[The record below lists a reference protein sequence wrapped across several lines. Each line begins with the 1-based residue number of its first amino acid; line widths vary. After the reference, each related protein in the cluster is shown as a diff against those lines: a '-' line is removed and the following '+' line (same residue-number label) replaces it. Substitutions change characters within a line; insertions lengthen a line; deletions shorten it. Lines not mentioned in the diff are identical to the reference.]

1 MSEVLAEFRALGVPA
16 PQGSKAAFIVPGTG
30 RAGMRETAKGWAT
43 WRDAAA
49 TAAARY
55 VDEHSACRLP
65 GQDER
70 FAAFPLDGALGLDVE
85 FRLPLPPSRPGWMR
99 LLKRVPKVSA
109 PDLSKLVRALED
121 ALQAGG
127 LITDDA
133 RICRLSASKWEVVGW
148 TGAHI
153 TLTREEMPTRHTPP
167 PLEQME
173 LIP

>member
-30 RAGMRETAKGWAT
+30 RAGLRETAKGWAT

-55 VDEHSACRLP
+55 VEEHGGSLMWP
-65 GQDER
+65 V
-70 FAAFPLDGALGLDVE
+70 DGALGLDVE
-85 FRLPLPPSRPGWMR
+85 FRLPLPASRPGWMR
-99 LLKRVPKVSA
+99 LLKRVPKVGA

-121 ALQAGG
+121 ALQAAG

-133 RICRLSASKWEVVGW
+133 RICRLSATKWEVVGW
-148 TGAHI
+148 TGAHV